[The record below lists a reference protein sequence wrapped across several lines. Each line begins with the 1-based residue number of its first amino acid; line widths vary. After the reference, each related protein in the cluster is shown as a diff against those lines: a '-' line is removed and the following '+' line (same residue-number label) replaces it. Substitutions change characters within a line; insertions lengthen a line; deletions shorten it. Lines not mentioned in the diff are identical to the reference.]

1 MKWLARLKTGK
12 PLNEHASK
20 PRKPGSL
27 GSLASLNRGD
37 GGFLGSLA
45 SLDGGFR
52 VLPLAVDQAANDQ
65 TSDPVGIIVAG
76 DDTPTRSVP
85 RGRARSDS
93 PHASQARAQGGAVA
107 PGGDLI
113 EASAPMS
120 TAEVDLF
127 MARVERFTSRGL
139 PGRGLPGRA
148 ESLADRLL
156 VRDREGD
163 DRRMCIEC
171 RHCTSG
177 RSCGRARA
185 AGLSHQELGELA
197 VMLQR
202 CPTFAPAISTEGAR
216 P

>member
-52 VLPLAVDQAANDQ
+52 VLPLAADQAANDQ
-65 TSDPVGIIVAG
+65 GGDPVGIILAG
-76 DDTPTRSVP
+76 DDAAIRSVP
-85 RGRARSDS
+85 RGRARGDS
-93 PHASQARAQGGAVA
+93 PHASQARAQSGAV
-107 PGGDLI
+107 P
-113 EASAPMS
+113 APMS

-139 PGRGLPGRA
+139 PGWGLPGWA
-148 ESLADRLL
+148 ESLTDRLL

-185 AGLSHQELGELA
+185 AGLSHQELGELT

-202 CPTFAPAISTEGAR
+202 CPAFAPAISMEGER

>member
-20 PRKPGSL
+20 PRKPGS
-27 GSLASLNRGD
+27 
-37 GGFLGSLA
+37 LGSLA

-76 DDTPTRSVP
+76 DGAAIRSVP
-85 RGRARSDS
+85 RGRTRSAS
-93 PHASQARAQGGAVA
+93 PHASQARAQSGAVPGLT

-113 EASAPMS
+113 DAPAAMS
-120 TAEVDLF
+120 TAEIDLF

-139 PGRGLPGRA
+139 PGRGLPGWA
-148 ESLADRLL
+148 ENLADRLL

-202 CPTFAPAISTEGAR
+202 CPTFAPAIRTEGAR

>member
-1 MKWLARLKTGK
+1 MKLADLM
-12 PLNEHASK
+12 
-20 PRKPGSL
+20 KPGVL
-27 GSLASLNRGD
+27 RDIATATLATTATDKPVYPPSV
-37 GGFLGSLA
+37 A
-45 SLDGGFR
+45 T
-52 VLPLAVDQAANDQ
+52 VATVAVANTQRRAANDQ
-65 TSDPVGIIVAG
+65 MGDTHPGAG
-76 DDTPTRSVP
+76 GVVDTPIRSVP
-85 RGRARSDS
+85 RGRTRGDS
-93 PHASQARAQGGAVA
+93 PHASQARAQSGAV
-107 PGGDLI
+107 P
-113 EASAPMS
+113 APMS

-139 PGRGLPGRA
+139 PGRGLPGWGLPGWA

-202 CPTFAPAISTEGAR
+202 CPTFAPAIRTEGAR

>member
-1 MKWLARLKTGK
+1 MKWLSRVKTGK
-12 PLNEHASK
+12 PLSDHASK

-27 GSLASLNRGD
+27 GSLASLDRSD

-45 SLDGGFR
+45 LLDRGFQK
-52 VLPLAVDQAANDQ
+52 LPLSPSQAANDQ
-65 TSDPVGIIVAG
+65 DGSPERGV
-76 DDTPTRSVP
+76 RSGVEGASTAPLRNVP
-85 RGRARSDS
+85 RGRARD
-93 PHASQARAQGGAVA
+93 GLGLD
-107 PGGDLI
+107 DLPV
-113 EASAPMS
+113 PMS
-120 TAEVDLF
+120 TVEIERF

-139 PGRGLPGRA
+139 PGRGLPGWA
-148 ESLADRLL
+148 ENLADRLL

-185 AGLSHQELGELA
+185 AGLSHQELGALA
-197 VMLQR
+197 VRLQR
-202 CPTFAPAISTEGAR
+202 CPAFAPAISTQGAR